1 MASSSRSFPK
11 AYLERMQALLGD
23 EFQEF
28 LDIHAAPVSTG
39 LRVNTLKVNPSEFQ
53 RLSPF
58 NLTPV
63 QWCPT
68 GFYVEGEAQP
78 GKHPYHSAGLY
89 YLQEPSAMLAAEALS
104 PKPGERVLDLA
115 AAPGGKSTHLAAM
128 MQNQGLLVVNEIHP
142 RRVWELAENI
152 ERWGATNVVITN
164 ETPERLAEHFGSYF
178 DRVLLDAPCSGEG
191 MFRKGDNARQDWNP
205 ALVRSCAIRQSRI
218 LDQAAR
224 LVRSGGAL
232 LYATCTFSP
241 EENEGVIADFLS
253 RQLGFGL
260 ENITHYPGFA
270 PGRPDWLQS
279 LPAGGKPASLN
290 QAIRLWPHKVG
301 GEGHFIALMR
311 RMGSGQEAQLREW
324 DDLKIPREVKQVWD
338 EFNHTQLLPH
348 DFFEPLLVRGSYL
361 YKRPL
366 ELPELRSL
374 RVVHPGLWLGT
385 AKKKRFQP
393 AHSLALAMHASQ
405 VAHPICFSAG
415 DERLLAY
422 LKGESFPSEGEDGW
436 VLVCIDRFPLGWG
449 KRVKG
454 TLKNY
459 YPHGLRWQSVI

>member
-1 MASSSRSFPK
+1 MAPSNPSLPK

-28 LDIHAAPVSTG
+28 LEIHDAPVSTG
-39 LRVNTLKVNPSEFQ
+39 LRVNTLKVNPSVFQ
-53 RLSPF
+53 RLSPYS
-58 NLTPV
+58 LSPV

-115 AAPGGKSTHLAAM
+115 AAPGGKSTHLAAK
-128 MQNQGLLVVNEIHP
+128 MQNQGLLVANEIHP

-164 ETPERLAEHFGSYF
+164 ETPERLADHFGPYF

-191 MFRKGDNARQDWNP
+191 MFRKSEIARQDWNP
-205 ALVRSCAIRQSRI
+205 TLVHSCAIRQLRI
-218 LDQAAR
+218 LDQAGR
-224 LVRSGGAL
+224 LVRSGGVL

-241 EENEGVIADFLS
+241 EENEGVIADFLN
-253 RQLGFGL
+253 RQPGFGL

-270 PGRPDWLQS
+270 PGRPDWLQI
-279 LPAGGKPASLN
+279 LTVEGKQSTVN
-290 QAIRLWPHKVG
+290 QATRLWPHKVR

-311 RMGSGQEAQLREW
+311 RIDSGQDAQLHQW
-324 DDLKIPREVKQVWD
+324 DDLKIPRQVKQVWE
-338 EFNHTQLLPH
+338 EFNYTQLLSH
-348 DFFEPLLVRGSYL
+348 EFSEPLFYRGSYL

-366 ELPELRSL
+366 ELPDMRSL

-393 AHSLALAMHASQ
+393 AHPLALAMRANQ
-405 VAHPICFSAG
+405 AAHQIYFSAG
-415 DERLLAY
+415 DERLLSY

-436 VLVCIDRFPLGWG
+436 ALVCIDSFPLGWG